1 MKQRLLNIIE
11 FMNYAETAK
20 LLRNTVDK
28 RKELTLQVEKE
39 YGE

>member
-1 MKQRLLNIIE
+1 
-11 FMNYAETAK
+11 MNYAETAK